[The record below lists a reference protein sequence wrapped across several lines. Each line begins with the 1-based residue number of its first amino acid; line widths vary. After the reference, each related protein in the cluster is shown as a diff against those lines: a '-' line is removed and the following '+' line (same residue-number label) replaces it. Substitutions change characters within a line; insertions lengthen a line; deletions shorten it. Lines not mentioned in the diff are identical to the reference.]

1 MKIIFQAVLG
11 SLFIHVAYFVIFFLI
26 SYIKTS
32 SHMPEIAEQYTS
44 IDYLQTQVT
53 FGVIYSPGYFVW
65 TFLAVTAICAII
77 LFAYKKWFKKHK
89 LSR

>member
-11 SLFIHVAYFVIFFLI
+11 SLLIHVAYYVSLFLI
-26 SYIKTS
+26 SSIEPS
-32 SHMPEIAEQYTS
+32 SNMPEIAEQYTS
-44 IDYLQTQVT
+44 IAYLETQVA
-53 FGVIYSPGYFVW
+53 FGVIYSPGSFVW

-77 LFAYKKWFKKHK
+77 LFAYKKWFKKQK